1 MFGMAIAISLRAG
14 TLFAE
19 GIVHK
24 VAVQVN
30 ENDLAVMNIALNSVQ
45 NLTNYY
51 HSSGDTVEV
60 EVVT

>member
-1 MFGMAIAISLRAG
+1 M
-14 TLFAE
+14 FAE
-19 GIVHK
+19 GNVHK

-51 HSSGDTVEV
+51 HSLWDTVEV

>member
-1 MFGMAIAISLRAG
+1 
-14 TLFAE
+14 
-19 GIVHK
+19 
-24 VAVQVN
+24 
-30 ENDLAVMNIALNSVQ
+30 MNIALNSVQ